1 MSPTRELARQTHTVV
16 LSLGDYLGVNAYLV
30 VGGERVIDMKKQL
43 QSGVHVVVGEL
54 CPFMNVLLLQELI

>member
-30 VGGERVIDMKKQL
+30 VGGERVVDMKKRL

-54 CPFMNVLLLQELI
+54 CPFMNHLLLLLM